1 MKRNIILIPVYN
13 DWRSLNLLLKKINFL
28 LNKNNL
34 NTNVIIINDN
44 SSSKNNLIK
53 NKLSRI
59 KKITFLNLKINVGSQ
74 KAISLG
80 LNYINRKKKNHIVTI
95 IDSDGEDDHNEI
107 AKMIK
112 LANKH
117 KNFVVTSNRL
127 ARKENLLIR
136 FLYRIHLILTF
147 ILTGKWISFGNFTT
161 FNSLN
166 IKKIL
171 LNGDSCYAHSA
182 AVMKNCQILRVFAK
196 RKKRFFGKSKISFFS
211 LIFHSLRI
219 ITVFQKEVLFRSFI
233 IILFFLLLD
242 HFYKNMIF
250 FIITNLIVLINVIIL
265 IHKSTFKKNNL
276 NNLKS
281 SIKNINAI

>member
-1 MKRNIILIPVYN
+1 MV
-13 DWRSLNLLLKKINFL
+13 
-28 LNKNNL
+28 
-34 NTNVIIINDN
+34 
-44 SSSKNNLIK
+44 
-53 NKLSRI
+53 
-59 KKITFLNLKINVGSQ
+59 
-74 KAISLG
+74 
-80 LNYINRKKKNHIVTI
+80 
-95 IDSDGEDDHNEI
+95 
-107 AKMIK
+107 K

-147 ILTGKWISFGNFTT
+147 IITGKWISFGNFTT

-171 LNGDSCYAHSA
+171 LNSDSHYAHSA

-196 RKKRFFGKSKISFFS
+196 RKKRFFGKSKISFFG

-219 ITVFQKEVLFRSFI
+219 VTVFRKEIFFRSFI

-250 FIITNLIVLINVIIL
+250 FIIINLIILINVIIL
-265 IHKSTFKKNNL
+265 IHESTFKKNDL

-281 SIKNINAI
+281 LIKNINVI